1 MSFLKVFEP
10 EETIGALWHRL
21 AGDLDAAP
29 TFPDA
34 QIQLEEVRDQL
45 AVTFRGLGGS
55 AVAELRPAPLES
67 SRHRLSWR
75 RKLGRDHERQAT
87 TRFDGETLFLPP
99 SLAVFPSTELNRRL
113 YLWLAAW
120 CVCAKVRRAPTA
132 DPLQSDIFRLRRAW
146 VTTARIMK
154 RFPGLQPIYQSLVD
168 AYLPLRPQRQ
178 LPPAESWIEA
188 WVQHLLSQSRAPDD
202 ALAGRTLPGSPGPS
216 TSAPRGYRPV
226 LPVPL
231 WAERNP
237 PPNLGRNPREEPEN
251 ESSSG
256 SDQADETTIK
266 AKRQNA
272 SEAERKDSLILHRFE
287 TILSWAEFLNL
298 NRTVED
304 DDAEN
309 AKRAAEDQDEL
320 SLVEQRRR
328 PATRLAFNLDLAP
341 DDVDRERLSGVEL
354 YPEWDYRTASY
365 LPDHAR
371 ILISPASNPDEPE
384 TAPFDA
390 AARRRIAAVRRR
402 FEALRPRRRVLTR
415 QLDGDELDLDAAVRA
430 RSDFLATG
438 ETSNRLYRQARS
450 EDRDLAVQVLLDASR
465 STESYVDD
473 RQVLEVEKEALTALA
488 YGLKDCGDDLAIC
501 AFSSLKRH
509 RVYVQT
515 VKRFDQA
522 MDSRV
527 EARIAALRPGFY
539 TRLGAAVR
547 YGTKALS
554 LRAKQKRLLLVL
566 TDGKPNDMDHYEGR
580 YGIEDT
586 RRAVLE
592 ARRAG
597 HAVFAVTVDAKA
609 RGYIRRI
616 FGPGGFTIIS
626 HPDRLTAALPAIYRQ
641 LVT

>member
-1 MSFLKVFEP
+1 MPFLKLFEP
-10 EETIGALWHRL
+10 EETVGTLWHRA

-29 TFPDA
+29 VFPEA
-34 QIQLEEVRDQL
+34 EVPLEQVRDQL
-45 AVTFRGLGGS
+45 AVAFRGLGGS
-55 AVAELRPAPLES
+55 ALAELRPAPFES

-87 TRFDGETLFLPP
+87 ARFDGETLFLPP
-99 SLAVFPSTELNRRL
+99 SLAVFPDAGLNRRL
-113 YLWLAAW
+113 YLWLVAW
-120 CVCAKVRRAPTA
+120 CVCAKVRRAPAA
-132 DPLQSDIFRLRRAW
+132 DSLQSDLFRLRRAG
-146 VTTARIMK
+146 VTTARILT
-154 RFPGLQPIYQSLVD
+154 RFPGLRPIYGSLVD
-168 AYLPLRPQRQ
+168 AYLPLRPQRK

-188 WVQHLLSQSRAPDD
+188 WVRHMLDQSRAPDGGP
-202 ALAGRTLPGSPGPS
+202 AGRTLPGSPDPK
-216 TSAPRGYRPV
+216 TAAPRGYRPF

-231 WAERNP
+231 WAERSP
-237 PPNLGRNPREEPEN
+237 PTNLGRNRREESEG
-251 ESSSG
+251 ESSAG
-256 SDQADETTIK
+256 KDQAEETTVK
-266 AKRQNA
+266 AKRQDG

-328 PATRLAFNLDLAP
+328 PATRLAFDLDLAP

-354 YPEWDYRTASY
+354 YPEWDYRTAAY

-371 ILISPASNPDEPE
+371 VLVSPASDPADIE

-402 FEALRPRRRVLTR
+402 FEALRPRRRVRPR

-450 EDRDLAVQVLLDASR
+450 EDRDLAVQVVFDASR
-465 STESYVDD
+465 STESYVDN
-473 RQVLEVEKEALTALA
+473 RQVLEVEKEALAALA
-488 YGLKDCGDDLAIC
+488 YGLEDCGDDLAIC

-522 MDSRV
+522 MDGRV

-547 YGTKALS
+547 YGTKALG

-566 TDGKPNDMDHYEGR
+566 TDGKPNDLDHYEGR

-597 HAVFAVTVDAKA
+597 HTVFAITVDAKA

-616 FGPGGFTIIS
+616 FSPGGFTIIS

-641 LVT
+641 LVV